1 MDKQTLITS
10 AAHIGP
16 FSDRA
21 VREYEAKADRLVSA
35 INEAML
41 NRADSKALIGAANTQ
56 MMKDNHA
63 NHARFILSIM
73 KHYDPEVLVETILW
87 VFRAYRSH
95 GFSSMYWAAQI
106 NTWMSALNE
115 YLEKDSCEQV
125 MPLYTWIQVNI
136 PLFEKLS
143 EQTTGRMSKVESR
156 KSNVEGRKSD

>member
-1 MDKQTLITS
+1 MTMDTQTLLTS

-21 VREYEAKADRLVSA
+21 IQEYEAKADKLVST

-41 NRADSKALIGAANTQ
+41 SRADSKALIGAANTQ

-73 KHYDPEVLVETILW
+73 KHYEPEVLVETILW

-106 NTWMSALNE
+106 NAWISALHE
-115 YLEKDSCEQV
+115 HLEKENCEQV

-143 EQTTGRMSKVESR
+143 GQSDGRRSKD
-156 KSNVEGRKSD
+156 KGRKSD